1 MNNKEQEIGLQ
12 IHKIRFHKHHFT
24 VIRWIYRNSDIR
36 KSIPI
41 LVRNTYLIIKSNGR
55 RLKGL
60 KTRAAKIYE
69 NFNETYIFIKRI
81 GDQWIISKFPKKC
94 LNFYVWGSTWL
105 SEGIFVIP
113 TYFYIVS

>member
-1 MNNKEQEIGLQ
+1 MNKNEQEIGLQ
-12 IHKIRFHKHHFT
+12 IRKIRFHKHHFT

-69 NFNETYIFIKRI
+69 NFNETYIFIKKI
-81 GDQWIISKFPKKC
+81 GDLWIISKLPKNC
-94 LNFYVWGSTWL
+94 LNFYVWGSPWL
-105 SEGIFVIP
+105 SE
-113 TYFYIVS
+113 